1 MNLPIALNRIRSK
14 PWLWSFLAALLVWLA
29 TLGFTGGEGA
39 AALTSSALSFSAF
52 FVIVG
57 V

>member
-29 TLGFTGGEGA
+29 TLAFTAGEGA
-39 AALTSSALSFSAF
+39 GALTDRKS
-52 FVIVG
+52 VV
-57 V
+57 